1 MWNRWYIQLPLYFK
15 ELNIQKKFS
24 DLNLT
29 VLYNR
34 VQVRTQP
41 VFGPAWRDLFVCIR
55 SVLHMS
61 NHFSGQRSEKL
72 SRLFMT

>member
-1 MWNRWYIQLPLYFK
+1 MH
-15 ELNIQKKFS
+15 KKFS

-29 VLYNR
+29 VIYSR

-41 VFGPAWRDLFVCIR
+41 VFSPAWRALSVGTP

-61 NHFSGQRSEKL
+61 NHFSDQRSEKL